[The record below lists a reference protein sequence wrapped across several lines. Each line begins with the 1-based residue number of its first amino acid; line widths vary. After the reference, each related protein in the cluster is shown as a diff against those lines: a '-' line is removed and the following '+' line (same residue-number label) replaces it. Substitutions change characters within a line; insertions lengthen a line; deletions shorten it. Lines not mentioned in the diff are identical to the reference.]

1 MVYSEPG
8 NVDMLVAAM
17 VLGLLAPV
25 LSFSVASGVGFSALS
40 NISYSGQGFKM
51 DSGIGLY
58 NPNSGQGSNSGRGE
72 GNK

>member
-1 MVYSEPG
+1 
-8 NVDMLVAAM
+8 M

-58 NPNSGQGSNSGRGE
+58 NPGNGQGSDSGRRDGRR
-72 GNK
+72 